1 MRRGRWLAF
10 VSAVATAVV
19 VGVFTAGSASAA
31 TSVTCTDSAS
41 DQATL
46 QNAINGG
53 GTVLVHGTCLGNWTI
68 ANQVTL
74 TGVGGAK
81 LLERAGPC
89 ALPIDTTST
98 GDDQHAD
105 DLRRKR
111 RFRWRS
117 GRVRVLDPS
126 SSMTSKIVGLTPPTR
141 RVAAWRQTSTRS

>member
-81 LLERAGPC
+81 LLGAGGGPC
-89 ALPIDTTST
+89 AL
-98 GDDQHAD
+98 HRYA
-105 DLRRKR
+105 RAR
-111 RFRWRS
+111 
-117 GRVRVLDPS
+117 
-126 SSMTSKIVGLTPPTR
+126 
-141 RVAAWRQTSTRS
+141 